1 MNNKFAK
8 AKDFVQ
14 IGIDAEEYFDLEK
27 TESTDSFSVKMVK
40 KKFDT
45 PVTHTPEE
53 YDFPDS
59 LYQDM
64 THVAIQIVI

>member
-1 MNNKFAK
+1 MFA
-8 AKDFVQ
+8 
-14 IGIDAEEYFDLEK
+14 L
-27 TESTDSFSVKMVK
+27 SVKMVK

-59 LYQDM
+59 LYDTCCYTNRDIARHEIRFNFGYFM
-64 THVAIQIVI
+64 DDRAGRR